1 MRDSLRRGGFFV
13 DYLAIDKCVTERS
26 SKNGRHQT
34 LFRFP
39 NGYGAS
45 VISGDYIRKFEIAV
59 LDGEELCY
67 TTEITDD
74 VIAGLSVEG
83 VYKILDNI
91 KNLC

>member
-1 MRDSLRRGGFFV
+1 MKDNLRRGGFFV
-13 DYLAIDKCVTERS
+13 DYLGIDKCITERS

-59 LDGEELCY
+59 LEGEELCY
-67 TTEITDD
+67 TTPITND
-74 VIAGLSVEG
+74 VIAGLEAFE
-83 VYKILDNI
+83 VYDYLDRI
-91 KNLC
+91 RKL

>member
-59 LDGEELCY
+59 LQGGELCY
-67 TTEITDD
+67 TTPITND
-74 VIAGLSVEG
+74 VIAGLEAFE
-83 VYKILDNI
+83 VYDYLDRSR
-91 KNLC
+91 KL